1 MLKIQSLKNRH
12 FNRSPIIERQFMD
25 LTKFIRREYL
35 LDELSQFVSSK
46 GIIQTTYFSNPQT
59 IECPKARSLCDGQR
73 LGAGIDLDLTTAM
86 IKSMAEALERWSF
99 LKAKAY
105 GQFIRN
111 KSIKDMRSLGY
122 SYFYPPYDLYED
134 FVYKNHPHLK
144 RISSGLKLDW
154 SKVRRFRDNEW
165 IWFPASYIY
174 SSQQNK
180 WTNVLREQ
188 ITSNG
193 MSCSFF
199 DSAVEA
205 SILELI
211 ERDAFLYMWLAKSPG
226 EEVVFDEVQNKALRE
241 LLDKMSYKL
250 RQIKVIY
257 KRTDTKIPCFFV
269 IFRGEKKYNEPAFFI
284 SGSADMN
291 IERGCYK
298 ILLEFLKIYNGWPDS
313 LRFYKKSIKKLEQT
327 NFTIKG
333 FTDRTA
339 YYTMF
344 ENFCKCE
351 FLFNVKGQKK
361 LSSLVKEWKGI
372 DKKAFL
378 RDSLKGK
385 DIFTADMTPKEIA
398 QSDVAIVRSYS
409 PDLLDLEGGEIFL
422 FNSLFK
428 KKRVDIINKALKQ
441 KTKPL
446 NTDPHC
452 YS

>member
-1 MLKIQSLKNRH
+1 
-12 FNRSPIIERQFMD
+12 MD
-25 LTKFIRREYL
+25 LTKLIRREYL

-46 GIIQTTYFSNPQT
+46 GIIQTTYFSNYPDSALFG
-59 IECPKARSLCDGQR
+59 CPRAVSLYGKR
-73 LGAGIDLDLTTAM
+73 YNYGSDLDLTTAM

-291 IERGCYK
+291 IERGCYRG
-298 ILLEFLKIYNGWPDS
+298 LLEFISIFCHFPHLKYWE
-313 LRFYKKSIKKLEQT
+313 KSIKKLKQT

-333 FTDRTA
+333 FTDRTT

-446 NTDPHC
+446 NPDPHC
-452 YS
+452 YP